1 MSTASIRVMVV
12 DDHAI
17 VRKGVRAFLAE
28 IEGIEVVGDAGSG
41 HEAIQLV
48 ESLNPDVI
56 LMDLNMPEM
65 DGVQTTQQI
74 ASLNQEVR
82 IVISTGFGSEEKLFA
97 ALKVGAHNYLMKDSL
112 PEYLVR
118 KIKDTFQGASD
129 LNHSLARKLMDYF
142 NTENDFQPLTS
153 SEFEILQMLSEG
165 STVAEAAQ
173 KMNLSE
179 EELRKHIFQIIQKI
193 HQFS

>member
-1 MSTASIRVMVV
+1 MNTAPIRVMVV
-12 DDHAI
+12 DDQAI

-48 ESLNPDVI
+48 ESLSPDVI

-74 ASLNQEVR
+74 ASQNQEVR

-129 LNHSLARKLMDYF
+129 LNHSLARKILNYF
-142 NTENDFQPLTS
+142 KSENDARPLTS

-165 STVAEAAQ
+165 STVEEAEQ
-173 KMNLSE
+173 KMVISE
-179 EELRKHIFQIIQKI
+179 AELHRQIFQIIQKL
-193 HQFS
+193 H